1 MARAKRT
8 DRADA
13 RRRYRAAQAPVADPE
28 DDAPAPR
35 DTAAA
40 MAPSGGGP
48 LGLFGG
54 VHLPDFRGDLL
65 AMPEVVRTTRTLWGA
80 FALGLFAVVAG
91 LTFPL
96 NDPGLTGL
104 VLPLFIQAPG
114 IPVLVGGFVAPRGA
128 WLIGGVMGLFQAL
141 GLLAAIYRT
150 TPGDIRR
157 QRGRRRPGLGD
168 RAWHALRRAGGL
180 VPALAAHDEHAQRG
194 RSGRSGPSSSGATP
208 SARLVRPADGR
219 LTGAERLA
227 HAAHPGVAELA
238 HAFGPG
244 RPTER
249 TRHFRE

>member
-13 RRRYRAAQAPVADPE
+13 RRRYRAAQAPAADPE
-28 DDAPAPR
+28 DDAPVTR
-35 DTAAA
+35 DAAA
-40 MAPSGGGP
+40 AVAPSGGGP

-80 FALGLFAVVAG
+80 FALGLLAVVAG

-104 VLPLFIQAPG
+104 ILPLFIQAPG

-150 TPGDIRR
+150 TPGAIDASEVAVALVSGIV
-157 QRGRRRPGLGD
+157 LGM
-168 RAWHALRRAGGL
+168 LFGGL
-180 VPALAAHDEHAQRG
+180 AAWYRRWLRTMSTRNAAQRAE
-194 RSGRSGPSSSGATP
+194 RAKQQRRDTKRTA
-208 SARLVRPADGR
+208 RPAR
-219 LTGAERLA
+219 
-227 HAAHPGVAELA
+227 
-238 HAFGPG
+238 
-244 RPTER
+244 
-249 TRHFRE
+249 

>member
-28 DDAPAPR
+28 DDAPATR

-48 LGLFGG
+48 LGMFGG
-54 VHLPDFRGDLL
+54 VHLPDFRGDLE
-65 AMPEVVRTTRTLWGA
+65 AMPEVVRTTKPLWGA
-80 FALGLFAVVAG
+80 FALGLLAVVAG

-96 NDPGLTGL
+96 NDPGLAGL

-141 GLLAAIYRT
+141 GLLAAIYRS
-150 TPGDIRR
+150 TPGVIDASEVAVALVSGIV
-157 QRGRRRPGLGD
+157 LGM
-168 RAWHALRRAGGL
+168 LFGGL
-180 VPALAAHDEHAQRG
+180 AAWYRRWLRTMSTRNAAQRAE
-194 RSGRSGPSSSGATP
+194 RAKQQRRDTKR
-208 SARLVRPADGR
+208 SARPAR
-219 LTGAERLA
+219 
-227 HAAHPGVAELA
+227 
-238 HAFGPG
+238 
-244 RPTER
+244 
-249 TRHFRE
+249 

>member
-150 TPGDIRR
+150 TPGAIDGSEVAVALVSGIV
-157 QRGRRRPGLGD
+157 LGT
-168 RAWHALRRAGGL
+168 LFGGL
-180 VPALAAHDEHAQRG
+180 AAWYRRWLRTMSTRNAAVRAERAKQQR
-194 RSGRSGPSSSGATP
+194 RDTKR
-208 SARLVRPADGR
+208 SARPAR
-219 LTGAERLA
+219 
-227 HAAHPGVAELA
+227 
-238 HAFGPG
+238 
-244 RPTER
+244 
-249 TRHFRE
+249 

>member
-13 RRRYRAAQAPVADPE
+13 RRRYRAAQAPLADPE
-28 DDAPAPR
+28 EDAPVTR
-35 DTAAA
+35 DAVVAGGS
-40 MAPSGGGP
+40 SGGGP

-150 TPGDIRR
+150 TPGDIN
-157 QRGRRRPGLGD
+157 GSEALVALVSGIVLGT
-168 RAWHALRRAGGL
+168 LFGGL
-180 VPALAAHDEHAQRG
+180 AAWYRRWLRTMSTRNAAVRAERAKQQR
-194 RSGRSGPSSSGATP
+194 RDTKRTA
-208 SARLVRPADGR
+208 RPAR
-219 LTGAERLA
+219 
-227 HAAHPGVAELA
+227 
-238 HAFGPG
+238 
-244 RPTER
+244 
-249 TRHFRE
+249 

>member
-28 DDAPAPR
+28 EDAPATR
-35 DTAAA
+35 DTAA
-40 MAPSGGGP
+40 APSGGGP

-65 AMPEVVRTTRTLWGA
+65 AMPEVVRTTKTLWGA
-80 FALGLFAVVAG
+80 FALGLLAVVAG

-150 TPGDIRR
+150 TPGDVT
-157 QRGRRRPGLGD
+157 GSEALVALVSGAVLGMVF
-168 RAWHALRRAGGL
+168 GGL
-180 VPALAAHDEHAQRG
+180 AAWYRRWLRTMSTRNAAARAEREKQQR
-194 RSGRSGPSSSGATP
+194 RDTKR
-208 SARLVRPADGR
+208 SARPAR
-219 LTGAERLA
+219 
-227 HAAHPGVAELA
+227 
-238 HAFGPG
+238 
-244 RPTER
+244 
-249 TRHFRE
+249 